1 MVMDLPRVD
10 TTFRAACAPRKV
22 MREDDFVKVCCN
34 CCLLDDVY
42 CKEEDLRYLFKRVIP
57 TGVPYAEMHEFENAL
72 LYVAKRK
79 RVSAL
84 SIFNQVASSQ
94 APVIQAD
101 SPGGK
106 KGEHKYTKRDLLPKV
121 FCSIPPETPPQWNFV
136 PAGLMEEMDGSKPP
150 RRLGVFY
157 DVPAEARRA
166 ARIARNLGVGAAANA
181 AREA

>member
-22 MREDDFVKVCCN
+22 MREEDFVKVCCN

-84 SIFNQVASSQ
+84 SIFKQVASSQ
-94 APVIQAD
+94 APVLQSEGPTGYPA
-101 SPGGK
+101 SP
-106 KGEHKYTKRDLLPKV
+106 EHKYTKRDLLPKV
-121 FCSIPPETPPQWNFV
+121 YCSIPPGAAPQWNFV
-136 PAGLMEEMDGSKPP
+136 PASLMEEMDGSKPA

-157 DVPAEARRA
+157 DIPRECRRA
-166 ARIARNLGVGAAANA
+166 AMMGRPGVGAAA
-181 AREA
+181 REA